1 MNSQNYNLYTH
12 NLVIQNI
19 EENNKIIKF
28 IDYLLSILICSKNFN
43 FLNKS
48 EISEIFNIYIINN
61 FTMFKNFDE
70 FENENINKKF
80 LSNYIIDIL
89 KKLYFKKWPY
99 ILESILL
106 NFFNKFLISNFI
118 FDYDLSNCVMH
129 NLIFFYIE
137 ENMKHLKNMLI
148 KKEYINDDINNAIF
162 NINVNLE
169 YIDYFILLLKNIRFQ
184 KLEYYKDIIKNYK
197 IEDKD
202 LNDYIE
208 KQFNNINDLNKNLFI
223 DFLVLNFCLYFIKKN
238 EQKEFRLC
246 STKILYNKV
255 LSIFPCLNV
264 VNYIKKI
271 SLSKNQGKGI
281 MLYEISL
288 NLQINKN
295 IEEINFSMCKI
306 DTNDLYFFYE
316 AIENNV
322 ISQITEINLQE
333 NNLEKNSVFI
343 LSLLLNKLPNLKSLN
358 LSYNNLINLK
368 IFFVKLL
375 NLYKNNKSI
384 LENLYLINTN
394 LNYESIYE
402 LINIIKLK
410 KCKLKILCLNKIN
423 INNIAGKKLL
433 NNLKYNDS
441 LQELYLFECDI
452 NNSSVYYIKNL
463 LIKCSLYKL
472 DLLNHNISNFENIIK
487 LFSKTQI
494 IKIDKN
500 NCHYPTLYFLN
511 LTNNQ
516 KKEYDI
522 CDIKL
527 LNQINKNSGL
537 IANIFLNIINNTNL
551 RNITRESELQNF
563 IDILYN
569 NINSI

>member
-1 MNSQNYNLYTH
+1 MNSL
-12 NLVIQNI
+12 III
-19 EENNKIIKF
+19 EDDNKIIDF
-28 IDYLLSILICSKNFN
+28 IEYILSILICNKNFI
-43 FLNKS
+43 FPLNKS
-48 EISEIFNIYIINN
+48 IISEIYNFYIKNN
-61 FTMFKNFDE
+61 FTMIENFED
-70 FENENINKKF
+70 FENGNINKNF
-80 LSNYIIDIL
+80 LSKYIIDIL
-89 KKLYFKKWPY
+89 KNIYIKKWPY

-118 FDYDLSNCVMH
+118 FDYNLSNCVMN
-129 NLIFFYIE
+129 NLIFFYTE
-137 ENMKHLKNMLI
+137 ENLKHLKNLLI
-148 KKEYINDDINNAIF
+148 KKEFINEDIHNAIF
-162 NINVNLE
+162 NRDFNLDN
-169 YIDYFILLLKNIRFQ
+169 IDYFIFLLKQIRFQ
-184 KLEYYKDIIKNYK
+184 KLEYYKEIIKKYK
-197 IEDKD
+197 IKDKD
-202 LNDYIE
+202 LNEYIE
-208 KQFNNINDLNKNLFI
+208 KQYNNFIDLNKNLFI

-295 IEEINFSMCKI
+295 IEEINFSNCKI

-368 IFFVKLL
+368 IFFVNLL

-423 INNIAGKKLL
+423 INNIAGKKFL

-463 LIKCSLYKL
+463 LIKCSIYKL
-472 DLLNHNISNFENIIK
+472 DLLNNNISIFKNIIK

-494 IKIDKN
+494 ININKN
-500 NCHYPTLYFLN
+500 NCYYPTLFSLN
-511 LTNNQ
+511 LTNNH
-516 KKEYDI
+516 KKEYEN

-537 IANIFLNIINNTNL
+537 ITNAFLNIINSTNL
-551 RNITRESELQNF
+551 RNIQRGSELQKF

-569 NINSI
+569 NVNSI